1 MAGKPINTEELKPSY
16 EEVIN
21 ELNINITK
29 LIMENSIMKVSI
41 KKLEDAIAN
50 YNSSLP
56 ADKKKE
62 TF

>member
-1 MAGKPINTEELKPSY
+1 MVGKPINTDELKPSY

-56 ADKKKE
+56 VDKNKE
-62 TF
+62 VF

>member
-1 MAGKPINTEELKPSY
+1 MVGKPINTEELKPSY

-29 LIMENSIMKVSI
+29 LIMENSIMKVTI

-50 YNSSLP
+50 YNNSLP
-56 ADKKKE
+56 VDKKKE